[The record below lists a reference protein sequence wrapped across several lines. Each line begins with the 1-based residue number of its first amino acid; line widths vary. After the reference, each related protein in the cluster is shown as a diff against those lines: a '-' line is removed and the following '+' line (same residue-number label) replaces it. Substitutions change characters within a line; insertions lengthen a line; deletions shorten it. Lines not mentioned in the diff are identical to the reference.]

1 MEHLVESIIR
11 LDHDLFF
18 IINGAHCPLLDPVM
32 KTFSNIP
39 VWIPLYLLITGG
51 LFVILPWKKALIAL
65 AGILLTFLLTDLVS
79 SSLIKEW
86 VQRVRPCHVPQWE
99 DSIRLLEGKGGLYS
113 FVSSHAANVF
123 GLATFTGLVYRKK
136 WYTTFIFI
144 WAFLVSY
151 SRIYVGKHFPA
162 DVVCGALAGMLL
174 GWIVYRIYLFVII
187 KMEKHA
193 LFNR

>member
-1 MEHLVESIIR
+1 MSPVGSGDE
-11 LDHDLFF
+11 DLFKHTCMDTAVPADHGRAF
-18 IINGAHCPLLDPVM
+18 CNTSM
-32 KTFSNIP
+32 E
-39 VWIPLYLLITGG
+39 
-51 LFVILPWKKALIAL
+51 KALIAL
-65 AGILLTFLLTDLVS
+65 AGILLTFLLTDQVS

-99 DSIRLLEGKGGLYS
+99 DRIHLLEGKGGLYS

-136 WYTTFIFI
+136 WYTTSMLI

-174 GWIVYRIYLFVII
+174 GWIVYRIYLFVIL